1 MRVVL
6 DTNTLLSAIGWTGPP
21 AQILSAL
28 MDGRHDIIV
37 SPDLLDELIRVLRYP
52 KLRAVAF
59 HPSLP
64 LVLGWLHQPPHVVIP
79 HESIHA
85 ILSDPADNLVLEAAV
100 AGTAEAIVSGDRHLL
115 GLRSFRGIAIYT
127 PRAFVTKHL

>member
-1 MRVVL
+1 
-6 DTNTLLSAIGWTGPP
+6 
-21 AQILSAL
+21 

-85 ILSDPADNLVLEAAV
+85 ILSDPADNLVLEAAG

-127 PRAFVTKHL
+127 PRAFVTKYL